1 MEPPTYLATKNLHAR
16 DERISFEEGPHIYTI
31 DGVRGSYTSVTT
43 WNHSHFDHFDA
54 DKVIDGI
61 LKSPKWENDPS
72 YKYYKKTREE
82 MKEMWADKGASAST
96 KGTGLHYNIELFYN
110 NEPVDDK
117 SIEYQYFLQFQKEH
131 STLIPYRTEWMIFH
145 EELMLCGSVDM
156 VFKDP
161 EQDGIYIY
169 DWKRVLEFAYENKYG
184 NKTAHTPC
192 ISHLPDTNFYHYSLQ
207 LNVYRYILEQ
217 KYGQKVLGL
226 YLVALHPDNVYKRY
240 EKVQVPFLDKEIS
253 DLTAYRLEQVEEIK
267 NASKS
272 T

>member
-1 MEPPTYLATKNLHAR
+1 MEPPTYLATKNLHPR

-43 WNHSHFDHFDA
+43 WNHSHFEHFDA

-61 LKSPKWENDPS
+61 LKNAKWENDPS

-82 MKEMWADKGASAST
+82 MKKMWADKGTSAST
-96 KGTGLHYNIELFYN
+96 KGTGLHYHIELFYN
-110 NEPVDDK
+110 NKLVDDK

-131 STLIPYRTEWMIFH
+131 STLIPYRTDWMIFH

-169 DWKRVLEFAYENKYG
+169 DWKRVLEFAYESKYG

-207 LNVYRYILEQ
+207 LNVYRHILEQ

-240 EKVQVPFLDKEIS
+240 EKVQVPFLDKEIC